1 MKKLALLTAIA
12 TVTLSTSALA
22 KDVKTATPAIKAP
35 ATATQELSIDSKKE
49 VAYNC
54 TINGNSQKLTVMYGI
69 KDGQITLA
77 QVKVN
82 QEISPGLFRVQ
93 DGLVNR
99 FVSAEKDGTMWTT
112 MPATPATLAS
122 VDGGI
127 LSHSKNGTNEII
139 VEKCKL
145 DKAETAKLAK

>member
-12 TVTLSTSALA
+12 TVALSASALA
-22 KDVKTATPAIKAP
+22 KDVKTATPA
-35 ATATQELSIDSKKE
+35 TQELTIDSKQE

-54 TINGNSQKLTVMYGI
+54 TINGNSQKLTAMYGI
-69 KDGQITLA
+69 KDGEIIVA

-82 QEISPGLFRVQ
+82 QQISPGLFRVE